1 MKKLIQFKQPW
12 HARLPSVLVS
22 TAFVGVCLSGTVLAE
37 DKVLEVQPGNVL
49 GKIVSEN
56 YPGYSNYQ
64 AIMAE
69 ILKRN
74 PNAFSQKNVNS
85 LIVGKTLIL
94 PDAKDIPDLQPSP
107 PPEVKEVASG
117 SEEKP
122 PALEADIT
130 ELKDTVALLEEENAA
145 LQEMVKGYAE
155 TPAPETTG
163 TDELKKQLDT
173 LKQSLQDSEAAKR
186 TLEAQVATT
195 KRDNE
200 ALQNDLQQVRAA
212 VVVAENNASSAG
224 GLPWLLLSLLALLI
238 LPLIWLLRRKREPAP
253 APVSPVTVESTVTPT
268 PVTQIPEA
276 SPAVAT
282 VEVGESV
289 TEAVVDVNPDAA
301 LKLDIARAY
310 LDLRDSAGAAVIL
323 QEVLVEGAEQQRQEA
338 REILSFIT

>member
-1 MKKLIQFKQPW
+1 MKKLTQFKQPW

-22 TAFVGVCLSGTVLAE
+22 TALVGVCLSGTVLAE
-37 DKVLEVQPGNVL
+37 DKVFEVQPGNVL

-117 SEEKP
+117 SEGKP
-122 PALEADIT
+122 PALEAEIT

-155 TPAPETTG
+155 TPTPDTTG

-224 GLPWLLLSLLALLI
+224 SLPWLLLSLLALLI

-253 APVSPVTVESTVTPT
+253 VSPVTVESTVTPT
-268 PVTQIPEA
+268 PVTQTPEA

-289 TEAVVDVNPDAA
+289 TEAVVEVNPDAA

-310 LDLRDSAGAAVIL
+310 LDLRDSAGAAVVL